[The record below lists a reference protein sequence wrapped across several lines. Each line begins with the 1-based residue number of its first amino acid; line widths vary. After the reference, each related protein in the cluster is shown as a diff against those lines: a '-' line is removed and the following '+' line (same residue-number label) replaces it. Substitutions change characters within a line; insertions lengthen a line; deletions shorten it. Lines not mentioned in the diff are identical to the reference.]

1 MQQTNK
7 ENPNQERYNAT
18 VEIVDFD
25 ILYYFKTEVMPI
37 MEELIEL
44 KNLAYYGNEKDFQNH
59 RAVCVS
65 LINSLAEVLKQG
77 SQNLEEFT

>member
-1 MQQTNK
+1 MQKT

-25 ILYYFKTEVMPI
+25 ILYYLKTEVMPL
-37 MEELIEL
+37 MEDLVEL
-44 KNLAYYGNEKDFQNH
+44 KNLAWTANKKDFEDQKN
-59 RAVCVS
+59 VCVN
-65 LINSLAEVLKQG
+65 LLNSLAEVLKQG